1 MEESQNTSN
10 STQKQTL
17 GKSKSKTTASKTSK
31 EPARGPADDSCIS
44 KTTEKTSKDFG
55 AKSAQPNDGGN
66 LVGHT
71 DLKDSLLEGMKQG
84 FQEIASMLQSAHG
97 AKRSVV
103 DSDSENSSSETQ
115 QRVSRSKKHK
125 GARFDLSDFSA
136 SGSSDIDVDAELA
149 ALLKESSPDPSQE
162 LKQKG
167 VLDDILQEFE
177 LEEAFSAP
185 VDTNLAS
192 IVNKLAR
199 SKMSDDKLK
208 EKLNKY
214 NRPQNCEKL
223 ITPKVNSEIWA
234 KISSSTRSRD
244 VKLQK
249 IQTMLMKATTVLV
262 GLADKLV
269 KNEKDN
275 STVKSMF
282 DSIAFISHANIEI
295 SHRRRDFIKPDL
307 NKAYQ
312 QICSDQVEITD
323 NLFGDDLPQKIKDI
337 NATNKVGNTLLDKK
351 KHSKSYHYDNRK
363 HYSSKNEGRSGWK
376 TQTSYN
382 KYQNSQR
389 QYNYPS
395 KKKEGEKGQK

>member
-1 MEESQNTSN
+1 M
-10 STQKQTL
+10 
-17 GKSKSKTTASKTSK
+17 
-31 EPARGPADDSCIS
+31 
-44 KTTEKTSKDFG
+44 
-55 AKSAQPNDGGN
+55 
-66 LVGHT
+66 
-71 DLKDSLLEGMKQG
+71 
-84 FQEIASMLQSAHG
+84 
-97 AKRSVV
+97 
-103 DSDSENSSSETQ
+103 
-115 QRVSRSKKHK
+115 
-125 GARFDLSDFSA
+125 
-136 SGSSDIDVDAELA
+136 DAELA

-167 VLDDILQEFE
+167 VLDDIFQEFE

-208 EKLNKY
+208 EKLSKY

-223 ITPKVNSEIWA
+223 VTPKVNSEIWA

-269 KNEKDN
+269 KDEKDN

-282 DSIAFISHANIEI
+282 DSIAFISHANSEI
-295 SHRRRDFIKPDL
+295 SHRRREFIKPDL

-351 KHSKSYHYDNRK
+351 KHSKSYHYDNRR
-363 HYSSKNEGRSGWK
+363 HYSSNNEGRSGWK

-395 KKKEGEKGQK
+395 KKKDRNKYPGQ